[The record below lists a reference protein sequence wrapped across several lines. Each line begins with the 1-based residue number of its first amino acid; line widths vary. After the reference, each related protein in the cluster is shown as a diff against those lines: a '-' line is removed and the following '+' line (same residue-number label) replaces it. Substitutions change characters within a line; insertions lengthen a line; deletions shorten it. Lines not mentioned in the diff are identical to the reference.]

1 MFANMDLTSSD
12 FAYKYT
18 QQIMRLNWPANKI
31 MEMIQTEGEMLA
43 ISQRAA
49 RCSTRKHLFSSWKS
63 VNLKNK
69 NKGEIFQNSFDFWL
83 DLSLIFPGIC
93 NFFSC
98 CAHKK

>member
-12 FAYKYT
+12 FAYEYT
-18 QQIMRLNWPANKI
+18 QQNWPANKI
-31 MEMIQTEGEMLA
+31 MEMIRTEGEMLA
-43 ISQRAA
+43 IPQRAA
-49 RCSTRKHLFSSWKS
+49 RCSTRKH
-63 VNLKNK
+63 N
-69 NKGEIFQNSFDFWL
+69 GFDFWL